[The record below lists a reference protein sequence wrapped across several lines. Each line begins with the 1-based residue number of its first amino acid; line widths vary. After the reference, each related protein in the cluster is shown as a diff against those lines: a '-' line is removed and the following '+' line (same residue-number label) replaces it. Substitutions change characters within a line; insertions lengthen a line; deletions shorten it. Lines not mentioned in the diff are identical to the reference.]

1 MVFLQDME
9 LVIGK
14 EVVLGLHGVRMVEK
28 SNMNREVTELDHG
41 GIHVVEIV
49 VWLAVVSTLVV
60 GDRHHKVGDVLGKVV
75 PPGPGWRL
83 P

>member
-1 MVFLQDME
+1 MVESSSVGREASLDTQGVMVFLQDME

-28 SNMNREVTELDHG
+28 SNMNREVTEVDHG

-49 VWLAVVSTLVV
+49 VWLAVVSTLVMA
-60 GDRHHKVGDVLGKVV
+60 R
-75 PPGPGWRL
+75 
-83 P
+83 